1 MQYLVD
7 IIWMFLY
14 KLCFAIE
21 QQQVLISYINVFS
34 RVDVSNCIYR
44 CCYISRSSS
53 NSKWR
58 WSATTCSWL
67 ATEPSKFIS
76 VSSCQNV
83 WLPIWDDVYVHVDYV
98 RHCVHICIESTINI
112 EEGLL

>member
-53 NSKWR
+53 NSK
-58 WSATTCSWL
+58 
-67 ATEPSKFIS
+67 
-76 VSSCQNV
+76 
-83 WLPIWDDVYVHVDYV
+83 
-98 RHCVHICIESTINI
+98 
-112 EEGLL
+112 